1 MTTAVSSR
9 PKGILSLYSVADWA
23 FAAGVAIQDDS
34 IAIAQMA
41 RAPETAF
48 RSWVDG
54 GSSVF
59 GVANFIEAPS
69 VWVFMTFDPL
79 PLIGFQSFPGNL
91 RCIEASGF

>member
-1 MTTAVSSR
+1 
-9 PKGILSLYSVADWA
+9 
-23 FAAGVAIQDDS
+23 
-34 IAIAQMA
+34 MA

-54 GSSVF
+54 GSLVF